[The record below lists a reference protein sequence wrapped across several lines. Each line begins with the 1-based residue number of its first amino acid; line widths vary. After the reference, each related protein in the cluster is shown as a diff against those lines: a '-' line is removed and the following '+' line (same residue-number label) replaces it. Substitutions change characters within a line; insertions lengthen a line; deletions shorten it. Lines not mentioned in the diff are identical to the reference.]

1 MRTFIFQLSS
11 LPFTAYIWVF
21 FLVFV
26 IHELEEWNID
36 RFEHR
41 NFIDFL
47 PSATDRSA
55 RLWIG
60 LIVFIGFILC
70 LIASLLGNSSGAWI
84 ILPAISIMIL
94 NALQHL
100 YWLFYFRQ
108 YVPGLITAIC
118 LLIPLG
124 CFIIIFA
131 IIQEIIPAWYAL
143 IWTIIIILGFIQTIR
158 AGNKM
163 TPLIR
168 TVNEI
173 GIWLSNLIENRS
185 TQ

>member
-1 MRTFIFQLSS
+1 METLFAQIFS
-11 LPFTAYIWVF
+11 LPFTTYIWVF
-21 FLVFV
+21 FFVFV

-41 NFIDFL
+41 YFVDFL

-60 LIVFIGFILC
+60 LIVFIG
-70 LIASLLGNSSGAWI
+70 LIWCFLASLIGNFTGAWI

-94 NALQHL
+94 NALQHGF
-100 YWLFYFRQ
+100 WLFYFRQ
-108 YVPGLITAIC
+108 YVPGVITAIC

-124 CFIIIFA
+124 CFMIISA

-143 IWTIIIILGFIQTIR
+143 IWTLIIILGFIQTVR

-168 TVNEI
+168 TINEI
-173 GIWLSNLIENRS
+173 GIWLSNRI
-185 TQ
+185 

>member
-1 MRTFIFQLSS
+1 MGTLLIQFFT
-11 LPFTAYIWVF
+11 LPFTTYIWF
-21 FLVFV
+21 FFFVFV

-41 NFIDFL
+41 NFVNFL

-60 LIVFIGFILC
+60 LIILIG
-70 LIASLLGNSSGAWI
+70 LIWCSISSLLGNSAGAWI

-94 NALQHL
+94 NALQHIF
-100 YWLFYFRQ
+100 WLFYFRQ
-108 YVPGLITAIC
+108 YVPGLITAIS

-124 CFIIIFA
+124 CYINIFA
-131 IIQEIIPAWYAL
+131 IIQELIPIWYAL
-143 IWTIIIILGFIQTIR
+143 FWTIIIIIGFTQTIKS
-158 AGNKM
+158 GNKM

-168 TVNEI
+168 TINEI
-173 GIWLSNLIENRS
+173 GIWLSERIQN
-185 TQ
+185 

>member
-1 MRTFIFQLSS
+1 MGTLVIQLFT
-11 LPFTAYIWVF
+11 LPFTTYIWF
-21 FLVFV
+21 FFFVFV

-41 NFIDFL
+41 NFVNFL

-60 LIVFIGFILC
+60 LIILIGLLWCSIS
-70 LIASLLGNSSGAWI
+70 SLLGNSAGAWI

-94 NALQHL
+94 NALQHIF
-100 YWLFYFRQ
+100 WLFYFRQ
-108 YVPGLITAIC
+108 YVPGLITAIS

-124 CFIIIFA
+124 CYIIIFA
-131 IIQEIIPAWYAL
+131 IIQELIPIWYAL
-143 IWTIIIILGFIQTIR
+143 FWTIIIFIGFAQTIK

-168 TVNEI
+168 TINEI
-173 GIWLSNLIENRS
+173 GIWLSERIQN
-185 TQ
+185 